1 MWKTKN
7 YKIFHSPL
15 LRCPT
20 AWEVWK
26 GRLPHGSWISSQIKV
41 KRLNWSHVKIQY
53 TFFRLVGHIESP
65 AELNAKCLHL
75 DEEFLH
81 WREFMQI
88 FLWSTKKLIFKFSKY
103 FPTWTLMILFLMR
116 DWRNTQTSLTSLNGV
131 SLYYLRR
138 SNSRD
143 SLNWFDLNYYKN
155 SGAKKV
161 LTDLFCMY
169 LSLMVSQVEMQ
180 FDMYKWMNS
189 VGNSTTVVSLF
200 TTLKS
205 GLQESTNQ
213 KYKNTKVSKSC

>member
-1 MWKTKN
+1 MPAPRWKVPALMRIRAN
-7 YKIFHSPL
+7 LSLI
-15 LRCPT
+15 
-20 AWEVWK
+20 V
-26 GRLPHGSWISSQIKV
+26 KV
-41 KRLNWSHVKIQY
+41 VNTSI
-53 TFFRLVGHIESP
+53 
-65 AELNAKCLHL
+65 
-75 DEEFLH
+75 
-81 WREFMQI
+81 
-88 FLWSTKKLIFKFSKY
+88 SKY

-131 SLYYLRR
+131 SLHYLRR

-213 KYKNTKVSKSC
+213 KYKNTKVSKSCWLPPYCAATFPCWPTQRNTQLCWESHPKVEKC